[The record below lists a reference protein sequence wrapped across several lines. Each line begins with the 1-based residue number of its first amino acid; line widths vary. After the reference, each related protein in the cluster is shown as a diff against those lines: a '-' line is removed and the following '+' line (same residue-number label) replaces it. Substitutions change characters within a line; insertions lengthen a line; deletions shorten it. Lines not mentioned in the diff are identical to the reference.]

1 MGRPDG
7 MEVTNEVGVERS
19 IVFQQAENRMHVEAV
34 MVATIGV
41 WRPVR
46 VVIASAAAPCSV
58 VASR

>member
-1 MGRPDG
+1 